1 MIVMY
6 INKKDLINSI
16 NNCEH
21 LDKDKIKNDEK
32 GDHMIINFDTK
43 DLSNQIAEY
52 FENKKATEVDSSD
65 IYEVIDEMIVDFLFY
80 LYDCSKE
87 EIEKKGIKVIE

>member
-1 MIVMY
+1 MY

-21 LDKDKIKNDEK
+21 LDKNEIKNDEK
-32 GDHMIINFDTK
+32 GDDMTI
-43 DLSNQIAEY
+43 DLDIENLSHQIAEY
-52 FENKKATEVDSSD
+52 FKNKKVIEVDSSD
-65 IYEVIDEMIVDFLFY
+65 IYEVIDKMIEEFLFY

>member
-1 MIVMY
+1 MVMY

-21 LDKDKIKNDEK
+21 LDKDKIKSDEK
-32 GDHMIINFDTK
+32 GDGMIIDFDTK